1 MQQEEIK
8 IFTEELKEGKKKL
21 EQQLKSQMELFN
33 KNSEKALDAER
44 FGQITR
50 GLHVSTTVEE
60 KFEEVSASYN
70 FQKEGNLLYKI
81 SNELVLVNGPDA
93 SVDILSTKDL
103 KVLHNLNTD
112 AQMAF
117 CACQAGN
124 LLYVGCNNGKIFIY
138 DADKDY
144 EPTGQ
149 CEIRKEKVSQIALL
163 ELDDNTQTKL
173 LIVCQDKGYVDIIP
187 ATASPDVISP
197 GFHNVLGMIYK
208 IEKLPLGEKDK
219 NYQYAL
225 ATNNGVAILSIKRD
239 ASLKQKLEST
249 RYMSGKVINNLLVS
263 KGHILAFQHDASSFT
278 LIDRVGKK
286 VEDKPWPCDKKT
298 CVIGA

>member
-81 SNELVLVNGPDA
+81 SNDLILVNGPDA

-103 KVLHNLNTD
+103 SVLHSLSTD

-124 LLYVGCNNGKIFIY
+124 LLYVGCNNGKIFIF
-138 DADKDY
+138 DADQGY
-144 EPTGQ
+144 QPAGS

-163 ELDDNTQTKL
+163 QLDDDSKF

-187 ATASPDVISP
+187 ATDSPDVISA
-197 GFHNVLGMIYK
+197 GFHNILGMIYK
-208 IEKLPLGEKDK
+208 IERLPIGEKDK
-219 NYQYAL
+219 YY
-225 ATNNGVAILSIKRD
+225 
-239 ASLKQKLEST
+239 
-249 RYMSGKVINNLLVS
+249 
-263 KGHILAFQHDASSFT
+263 
-278 LIDRVGKK
+278 
-286 VEDKPWPCDKKT
+286 
-298 CVIGA
+298 